1 MWIVCLNCWLRR
13 GPRFPSNLLPLMTA
27 DSSPS
32 KPLIVAI
39 DGPAASGKSSVAEL
53 LAQHLGVP
61 FLNSG
66 AMYRAV
72 ALACR
77 RASVDLDDPRAAG
90 EVAAGLELDFDSS
103 GALLVGGEILDVG
116 GEGVGELASR
126 VAQHAP
132 VRNAMV
138 ARQRIL
144 GRRHGCVA
152 EGRDI
157 GTVVFPEAPLKVFLM
172 ASPGV
177 RAMRRAEQE
186 GHPERASEYEE
197 ELRER
202 DRRDRERSI
211 APLRPAVGALELNSD
226 DLTLEQVVASILG
239 AL

>member
-1 MWIVCLNCWLRR
+1 
-13 GPRFPSNLLPLMTA
+13 MTA

-72 ALACR
+72 ALACQ
-77 RASVDLDDPRAAG
+77 RASVDLDDPQAAG
-90 EVAAGLELDFDSS
+90 EVAADLDLDFDSS

-126 VAQHAP
+126 VAQHGP
-132 VRNAMV
+132 VRDAMV

-186 GHPERASEYEE
+186 GHPERASEYER
-197 ELRER
+197 ELLER